1 MWYNK
6 DQICET
12 KPGKRVSPS
21 KGAGILDTVA
31 STGADL
37 LIHHGIPWLG
47 KKAVEMGRYYG
58 SEALR
63 NPKLQKKAIDYALD
77 QLNPMIQN
85 VGSQALNQLST
96 KIRPK
101 KKYKTNRKDLD
112 GGSLDIHNAILKVA
126 PKKGFVMPGH
136 RYTGPG
142 NPLDKQLKYNPN
154 TGQILEIYEEP
165 TGRTDAVSMQHDVDY
180 SVCGNKPKSDQIKC
194 KNEADRKM
202 VKALDS
208 IPWKERQWGHTVARN
223 AIAAKA
229 KLGLGVKKQGKSKK
243 RQKPLSEEENWQVK
257 LADEL
262 HKPIKRNFTRRR
274 VIANHIDEIWCSDL
288 VEMQQFSK
296 WNKGYRYLLMVLDVF
311 SKYGWIVP
319 LKDKKGETVAE
330 AFKKIFKEGRKP
342 QYLWTDKG
350 KEYYNKHVKE
360 LLDKNKITL
369 YSTENEEKSSV
380 CERWNRTIKSEM
392 WKQFTV
398 QGNTMYLDM
407 LPKILNQYNNTKHS
421 SIKITPIEASK
432 KKNEGVVYFNLYGD
446 METLKQ
452 KPKFKIGD
460 MVRISKYKRK
470 VFDKGY
476 TPNWSEEV
484 FTVDKIQYT
493 NPITYKLK
501 DLRGEDIQGSFYELE
516 LLEAKQDVFRID
528 KIIRRDYKKKQAL
541 VSWKGYSDDFNS
553 WIPIKDLKNI

>member
-229 KLGLGVKKQGKSKK
+229 KLGLGVKK
-243 RQKPLSEEENWQVK
+243 KPSSEEENWQVK

-262 HKPIKRNFTRRR
+262 HKPLKRNFTRRR
-274 VIANHIDEIWCSDL
+274 VIVNHIDEIWCSDL

-296 WNKGYRYLLMVLDVF
+296 WNKGYRYLLTVLDVF
-311 SKYGWIVP
+311 SKYGWIIP
-319 LKDKKGETVAE
+319 LKDKKGETVMN
-330 AFKKIFKEGRKP
+330 AFKMILKEGRKP
-342 QYLWTDKG
+342 HYLWTDKG

-380 CERWNRTIKSEM
+380 CERWNRTIKTRM

-398 QGNTMYLDM
+398 QGNTQYLDM
-407 LPKILNQYNNTKHS
+407 LPKLVKQYNNTKHS
-421 SIKITPIEASK
+421 SIKMKPIEASK
-432 KKNEGVVYFNLYGD
+432 RENEGTVYFNLYGD
-446 METLKQ
+446 MEQ
-452 KPKFKIGD
+452 SSSKPKFKIGD

-476 TPNWSEEV
+476 TPNWSKEV

>member
-229 KLGLGVKKQGKSKK
+229 KLGLGVKK
-243 RQKPLSEEENWQVK
+243 KPSSEEENWQVK

-262 HKPIKRNFTRRR
+262 HKPLKRNFTRRR
-274 VIANHIDEIWCSDL
+274 VIVNHIDEIWCSDL

-311 SKYGWIVP
+311 SKYGWIIP
-319 LKDKKGETVAE
+319 LKDKKGETVMNT
-330 AFKKIFKEGRKP
+330 FKMILKEGRKP
-342 QYLWTDKG
+342 HYLWTDKG

-380 CERWNRTIKSEM
+380 CERWNRTIKTRM

-398 QGNTMYLDM
+398 QGNTQYLDM
-407 LPKILNQYNNTKHS
+407 LPKLVKQYNNTKHS
-421 SIKITPIEASK
+421 SIKMKPIEASK
-432 KKNEGVVYFNLYGD
+432 RENEGTVYFNLYGD

-460 MVRISKYKRK
+460 MVRISKYKRE

-553 WIPIKDLKNI
+553 WIPIKDLKNL

>member
-1 MWYNK
+1 
-6 DQICET
+6 
-12 KPGKRVSPS
+12 
-21 KGAGILDTVA
+21 
-31 STGADL
+31 
-37 LIHHGIPWLG
+37 
-47 KKAVEMGRYYG
+47 MGRYYG

-77 QLNPMIQN
+77 KLNPMIQN
-85 VGSQALNQLST
+85 VGSQALDQLST

-101 KKYKTNRKDLD
+101 KNYKTNRKNLD
-112 GGSLDIHNAILKVA
+112 GGSLDIHNAILKIA

-136 RYTGPG
+136 HYTGPG
-142 NPLDKQLKYNPN
+142 NPLDEQLKYDPK
-154 TGQILEIYEEP
+154 TGQILEIYDKP

-194 KNEADRKM
+194 KNEADRQM

-380 CERWNRTIKSEM
+380 CERWNRTIKTQM
-392 WKQFTV
+392 WKQFT
-398 QGNTMYLDM
+398 
-407 LPKILNQYNNTKHS
+407 
-421 SIKITPIEASK
+421 
-432 KKNEGVVYFNLYGD
+432 
-446 METLKQ
+446 
-452 KPKFKIGD
+452 
-460 MVRISKYKRK
+460 
-470 VFDKGY
+470 
-476 TPNWSEEV
+476 
-484 FTVDKIQYT
+484 IQ
-493 NPITYKLK
+493 
-501 DLRGEDIQGSFYELE
+501 R
-516 LLEAKQDVFRID
+516 
-528 KIIRRDYKKKQAL
+528 
-541 VSWKGYSDDFNS
+541 
-553 WIPIKDLKNI
+553 